1 MNKNKIVTVHSIHN
15 NNYNTFI

>member
-1 MNKNKIVTVHSIHN
+1 MNKNKIATVHSIHN